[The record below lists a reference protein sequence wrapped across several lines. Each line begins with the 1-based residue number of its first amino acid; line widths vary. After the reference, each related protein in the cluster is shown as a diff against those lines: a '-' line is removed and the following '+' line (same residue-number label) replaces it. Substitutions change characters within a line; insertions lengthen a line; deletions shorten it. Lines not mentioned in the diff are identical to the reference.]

1 MVPPGGTFGSPGRSA
16 VSLSA
21 SARRRQGGIHERP
34 AENISIVG
42 NGVSLAGAED

>member
-34 AENISIVG
+34 AENTSIVG
-42 NGVSLAGAED
+42 KSLAGAED